1 MLPMPMHML
10 EASFRL
16 SSAILLD
23 FFGPEW
29 TDYYLTHKGLI
40 QETTY
45 FGAGDQFMLRMI
57 TLAEM
62 LLNLQDVAGVGA
74 PRSLIGRGNI
84 EAGFSE
90 LEAAKFLCWSGAKF
104 KFNVPTAKSRSDFD
118 LHVIFKNGIAGCAET
133 EVKSEAGQLTET
145 TVFRSLHHARKQLPH
160 DFPAA
165 ILMKLPE
172 SWLSKENCKI
182 IDQQI
187 RRFLGGTETVV
198 AVDLF
203 ATGFRLEGT
212 VAEPIVGGVEVL
224 NNQHR
229 FLDRSLDWSLVG
241 PSERGST
248 THMKSPPWWT
258 SIPALVAPSVDPSSF
273 RP

>member
-1 MLPMPMHML
+1 MPMHML

-16 SSAILLD
+16 SSAILWD

-29 TDYYLTHKGLI
+29 VDYYLTYKGLI

-45 FGAGDQFMLRMI
+45 FGADEQFMLRVI

-62 LLNLQDVAGVGA
+62 LLNLQDVAGFGA
-74 PRSLIGRGNI
+74 PRSLIGRGDI

-104 KFNVPTAKSRSDFD
+104 RFNVPAYKKRSDFD

-133 EVKSEAGQLTET
+133 ELKPEAGQLTGT
-145 TVFRSLHHARKQLPH
+145 TVFRSLHHARGQLPL
-160 DFPAA
+160 DFPLA

-172 SWLSKENCKI
+172 SWLSKENSKI

-212 VAEPIVGGVEVL
+212 VAEPIVGGVEIL
-224 NNQHR
+224 NNHHR
-229 FLDRSLDWSLVG
+229 FDRSLDWSLVG
-241 PSERGST
+241 PTERGST
-248 THMKSPPWWT
+248 THMRPPAWWR
-258 SIPALVAPSVDPSSF
+258 SIPELINTSVDPRLF
-273 RP
+273 RS